1 MQLWRKKTLKQTFE
15 AHDSQSQSKWLQIRI
30 EARGEAGMSI
40 TNLRLD
46 IPEAG
51 STCAGLSGRIL
62 KISQTVRFAAPV
74 LAGWL
79 LVESI
84 NLWSRTD
91 RIDNYFGA
99 LFKKDLS
106 GVTPWQQCCGF
117 TVYLLI
123 WSLVAAACYSVWRA
137 FSAFLD
143 GRIFSLDATLWLK
156 RVALF
161 GVTAKLLEI
170 FTRPL
175 ISLILTLHF
184 PAGQKQRLINLYLTP
199 NDFIIL
205 ALLLVLL
212 AFAYILIIATEI
224 AQENAQIV

>member
-1 MQLWRKKTLKQTFE
+1 
-15 AHDSQSQSKWLQIRI
+15 
-30 EARGEAGMSI
+30 MSI
-40 TNLRLD
+40 TKPGID
-46 IPEAG
+46 IPETAG
-51 STCAGLSGRIL
+51 DCAGLHGRII
-62 KISQTVRFAAPV
+62 KISQTVRFAAAV

-79 LVESI
+79 LLAII
-84 NLWSRTD
+84 NLWRSAES
-91 RIDNYFGA
+91 IGAFFGPI
-99 LFKKDLS
+99 FNKDLS
-106 GVTPWQQCCGF
+106 GIAPWQQLCGF
-117 TVYLLI
+117 TVYLLL
-123 WSLVAAACYSVWRA
+123 WSVSAAACYSIWRV

-143 GRIFSLDATLWLK
+143 CRIFSLDSTLWIK

-161 GVTAKLLEI
+161 GVTTKLLEI

-184 PAGQKQRLINLYLTP
+184 PAGQKQRLINLYLMP

-212 AFAYILIIATEI
+212 AFAYILTIATEI

>member
-1 MQLWRKKTLKQTFE
+1 MATTKPC
-15 AHDSQSQSKWLQIRI
+15 S
-30 EARGEAGMSI
+30 
-40 TNLRLD
+40 D
-46 IPEAG
+46 IPVAWNV
-51 STCAGLSGRIL
+51 CAGIHGRII
-62 KISQTVRFAAPV
+62 KISQAARFAAAI

-79 LVESI
+79 FLAIIHLWSSAESI
-84 NLWSRTD
+84 NTF
-91 RIDNYFGA
+91 FGSI
-99 LFKKDLS
+99 FKKDLS
-106 GVTPWQQCCGF
+106 GVTLWQQVCGF
-117 TVYLLI
+117 TVYLLV

-212 AFAYILIIATEI
+212 AFAYILLIATEI
-224 AQENAQIV
+224 AQENAQFV